1 MKWIYNLENDN
12 VTLAIDSIESELSVP
27 YNNENFIKPKINLET
42 FELYESATPQETIEI
57 ESQKKSHSINLINL
71 YYVKLY
77 KSALER
83 TTKKTGSLEYLEI
96 QRAEYNTKYITA
108 IQVLNNQDITNQWM
122 YRQLSNEKEFEDFSG
137 NNLQDALNNYGLISL
152 NDRMKDFC
160 QIVKFVYEYSENIF
174 NNFLKKI
181 TYMRTR
187 LQTDIEINNTE
198 NYHKRIKIV
207 EYVLSNTLTEIQ
219 INNLFSI
226 FVNIE
231 QYNNGNIDEII
242 NIV

>member
-1 MKWIYNLENDN
+1 
-12 VTLAIDSIESELSVP
+12 
-27 YNNENFIKPKINLET
+27 
-42 FELYESATPQETIEI
+42 
-57 ESQKKSHSINLINL
+57 
-71 YYVKLY
+71 
-77 KSALER
+77 
-83 TTKKTGSLEYLEI
+83 
-96 QRAEYNTKYITA
+96 
-108 IQVLNNQDITNQWM
+108 
-122 YRQLSNEKEFEDFSG
+122 
-137 NNLQDALNNYGLISL
+137 
-152 NDRMKDFC
+152 
-160 QIVKFVYEYSENIF
+160 
-174 NNFLKKI
+174 
-181 TYMRTR
+181 MRTR